1 MLLTAQRSAEN
12 DITLEALPTVEGA
25 QVGVVLFRPGN
36 KAIEGKLLSMY
47 TALIYDTHDTRV
59 HV

>member
-1 MLLTAQRSAEN
+1 MLLTLQRSAEN

-36 KAIEGKLLSMY
+36 KAIEGMLCACVYCATMCHIRGY
-47 TALIYDTHDTRV
+47 V
-59 HV
+59 Q